1 MAINC
6 YERRCTSRQSG
17 REQHL
22 FYRQAKRCQTRRHVW
37 EEGLYREYRSAN
49 VMAERILGSQARA
62 DGSGHGGGEREMS
75 IAPGL
80 KMDQSKKLA
89 GEVVTQLRRLAH
101 DLSNSIE
108 TIMQASYLLSQTKLD
123 ANGKKWAG
131 MIESAVQD
139 AAQINQGLRE
149 ILRSQ
154 GRAPGQRANVRR
166 RAS

>member
-1 MAINC
+1 
-6 YERRCTSRQSG
+6 
-17 REQHL
+17 
-22 FYRQAKRCQTRRHVW
+22 
-37 EEGLYREYRSAN
+37 
-49 VMAERILGSQARA
+49 
-62 DGSGHGGGEREMS
+62 MS